1 MSALRMWAGSICGL
15 PAVEAFIAAAESASC
30 DVVVNWVLIQ
40 TPCSKCLSEHL
51 AIRTKLESTHLNPL
65 LSRNI
70 PNSQSAII
78 AVSQTDRHSGVTLKN
93 YSFDDY
99 SEGLSLAVSSSDAS
113 GLGDALGLFSKVSCS
128 FSA

>member
-1 MSALRMWAGSICGL
+1 
-15 PAVEAFIAAAESASC
+15 
-30 DVVVNWVLIQ
+30 
-40 TPCSKCLSEHL
+40 HL
-51 AIRTKLESTHLNPL
+51 AIRTKLESTQLNPF

-93 YSFDDY
+93 YSFDDD

-128 FSA
+128 FSALAANISLASSSVTCSSLMYMW